1 MAIGHEHN
9 LRAFKALTRR
19 NVTDE
24 FCVLHRS
31 KAPPRAALCDVL
43 MMAAFGQQRFPQVIF
58 GFRLPPRKPG
68 VGIPFIAP
76 KVIAFQPRYP
86 VGHNTCGV
94 EHKLAAER
102 VALHVRQPR
111 NAMSRPRHSYAVL
124 LLNSVDAAIDAL
136 AQF

>member
-1 MAIGHEHN
+1 
-9 LRAFKALTRR
+9 LRPPPLWHARESRTHLLSQFVHLGFLLSLKALTRR

-68 VGIPFIAP
+68 
-76 KVIAFQPRYP
+76 
-86 VGHNTCGV
+86 
-94 EHKLAAER
+94 
-102 VALHVRQPR
+102 
-111 NAMSRPRHSYAVL
+111 
-124 LLNSVDAAIDAL
+124 SVFL
-136 AQF
+136 S